1 MTAVKEFR
9 SEVVDVTPALAK
21 KWLEKNHP
29 EQRNIAWARVESFA
43 NDMIAGNWKL
53 THQGI
58 CFDGSGYLTD
68 GQHRL
73 HALVK
78 ADVPVKMMVIWNPA
92 ATMQDPV
99 DRGGARSVWQL
110 ANMHVRVTGA
120 LALLHKMED
129 GNLYS
134 NVPVTLAETL
144 ETMEHHKEY
153 MHLIECSN
161 ITKKSAIVSGV
172 RAACVWLMPLD
183 EHSVLQWLGAVQSG
197 EMLTRGMP
205 AYTFRSWRDRTKNV
219 SPTVVMLAACNSLRH
234 HLHGATLTSVHT
246 GESGYRSATTR
257 RRALKIPHTPG
268 PGMVISLG
276 WGLQKGEEV

>member
-1 MTAVKEFR
+1 M
-9 SEVVDVTPALAK
+9 SESSESGGCRGSR
-21 KWLEKNHP
+21 LE
-29 EQRNIAWARVESFA
+29 Q
-43 NDMIAGNWKL
+43 AGVCL
-53 THQGI
+53 S
-58 CFDGSGYLTD
+58 GSGCYFPEHFRRVPSATAEGLAVAKLLKH
-68 GQHRL
+68 GQTERH
-73 HALVK
+73 
-78 ADVPVKMMVIWNPA
+78 
-92 ATMQDPV
+92 
-99 DRGGARSVWQL
+99 
-110 ANMHVRVTGA
+110 
-120 LALLHKMED
+120 
-129 GNLYS
+129 
-134 NVPVTLAETL
+134 
-144 ETMEHHKEY
+144 
-153 MHLIECSN
+153 
-161 ITKKSAIVSGV
+161 AIVSGV